1 MNRAAQSVW
10 KVVVAAKTRTKER
23 LERELAEARRH
34 LEALIGALEEA
45 QAGVRYAEA
54 QRLAHEERIGKLL
67 SDARGLSPS
76 AYLSHDL
83 YRAPLAQALDAARSG
98 LRSASEAMD
107 AQRRIVE
114 RLGMQVRRA
123 DAALDA
129 AREQLRT
136 TTLAVQRRIDERADE
151 EACEGAAARLR
162 RGG

>member
-1 MNRAAQSVW
+1 MSRATQTVW
-10 KVVVAAKTRTKER
+10 KVVVAAKARTRER
-23 LERELAEARRH
+23 LERELAEARRY
-34 LEALIGALEEA
+34 LEALTGALEEA

-54 QRLAHEERIGKLL
+54 QRLAHEERIGELL

-76 AYLSHDL
+76 AYLNHDL

-107 AQRRIVE
+107 AQRRVVE

>member
-34 LEALIGALEEA
+34 LEALTGALEVA
-45 QAGVRYAEA
+45 QAGVRYAET
-54 QRLAHEERIGKLL
+54 QRLAHEERIGELL
-67 SDARGLSPS
+67 IDARGLSPS
-76 AYLSHDL
+76 AYLSYDL

-107 AQRRIVE
+107 AQRRVVE

>member
-1 MNRAAQSVW
+1 MSRAAQTVW

-34 LEALIGALEEA
+34 LEALTGALEVA
-45 QAGVRYAEA
+45 QAGVRYAET
-54 QRLAHEERIGKLL
+54 QRLAHEERIGELL
-67 SDARGLSPS
+67 IDARGLSPS
-76 AYLSHDL
+76 AYLSYDL

-107 AQRRIVE
+107 AQRRVVE

-136 TTLAVQRRIDERADE
+136 TTLAAQRRIDERADE